1 MILVFENGV
10 GGWFRKPS
18 IVVVQPI
25 SQINF
30 LEVPIC
36 PFPWFQEE
44 FTRALSETAKVS
56 SSCTS
61 EVIDNSHKLL
71 ALLQNLE
78 HYYWYLA
85 MAEFTNRSEI
95 PTTPCWTLQVLYSDL
110 ELGGVRLWGWWVTW
124 GGIWRCT
131 NKPWIRSWIGSIY
144 MIYDKC
150 NRG

>member
-1 MILVFENGV
+1 MMLVVGV
-10 GGWFRKPS
+10 RKPS

-36 PFPWFQEE
+36 PFPRFQEE
-44 FTRALSETAKVS
+44 FTRALSETAIVS

-71 ALLQNLE
+71 ALLQNLN
-78 HYYWYLA
+78 HSNLYLA

-95 PTTPCWTLQVLYSDL
+95 PTTPSVEQYKFYILTL
-110 ELGGVRLWGWWVTW
+110 
-124 GGIWRCT
+124 
-131 NKPWIRSWIGSIY
+131 N
-144 MIYDKC
+144 
-150 NRG
+150 